1 MSTIVKLADISL
13 TKLNNAEFTYFAGQ
27 IISYIDAAT
36 VEALHVDAATFAGF
50 KGNHGKLVDIVAQS
64 RAAEETAKIGEADK
78 QEDNLLSFLF
88 ATVKGACS
96 HPIAA
101 KREAA
106 QAVYAVM
113 KPYQGVQSLPQ
124 RQQVQTVD
132 GLVLDL
138 EKEATAAHLTTLG
151 LASEVE
157 TLKSLNAEYGSLI
170 ASRADSQQANPVES
184 AKPIRKEM
192 YGQYDELVSTAWAFS
207 VATPSDALSGFV
219 ASVNKLIADTNTAY
233 NQRMAQRKKEE
244 EGAE

>member
-1 MSTIVKLADISL
+1 M
-13 TKLNNAEFTYFAGQ
+13 
-27 IISYIDAAT
+27 
-36 VEALHVDAATFAGF
+36 
-50 KGNHGKLVDIVAQS
+50 DIVDQS

-78 QEDNLLSFLF
+78 QEDDLLSFLF

-113 KPYQGVQSLPQ
+113 KPYTGVQSLPQ

-138 EKEATAAHLTTLG
+138 EKEATAAYLTTLG

-170 ASRADSQQANPVES
+170 ASRADAQLAVELARVRRDDGS
-184 AKPIRKEM
+184 CPLPRQPDADARLAHAGGP
-192 YGQYDELVSTAWAFS
+192 YDDE
-207 VATPSDALSGFV
+207 
-219 ASVNKLIADTNTAY
+219 
-233 NQRMAQRKKEE
+233 
-244 EGAE
+244 

>member
-50 KGNHGKLVDIVAQS
+50 KGNHGRLVDIVAQS

-78 QEDNLLSFLF
+78 QEDNLLSYLF

-138 EKEATAAHLTTLG
+138 EKEATAAHLTTFHSEGNVRAIRRAGFHGLG
-151 LASEVE
+151 VQRSRAVGRVE
-157 TLKSLNAEYGSLI
+157 RFRRFGEQADCRHEYGVQP
-170 ASRADSQQANPVES
+170 ADGAAEEGRRGDGMSRLA
-184 AKPIRKEM
+184 
-192 YGQYDELVSTAWAFS
+192 
-207 VATPSDALSGFV
+207 ALS
-219 ASVNKLIADTNTAY
+219 
-233 NQRMAQRKKEE
+233 
-244 EGAE
+244 

>member
-27 IISYIDAAT
+27 VISYIDAAT

-50 KGNHGKLVDIVAQS
+50 KGNHGKLVDIVDQS

-78 QEDNLLSFLF
+78 QEDDLLSFLF

-113 KPYQGVQSLPQ
+113 KPYTGVQSLPQ

-207 VATPSDALSGFV
+207 VATPSDALSGFI

-244 EGAE
+244 EGTE

>member
-50 KGNHGKLVDIVAQS
+50 KGNHGKLVDIVDQS

-78 QEDNLLSFLF
+78 QEDDLLSFLF
-88 ATVKGACS
+88 ATVKGACSHPIAAATVKGACS

-113 KPYQGVQSLPQ
+113 KPYTGVQSLPQ

-157 TLKSLNAEYGSLI
+157 TLKSLNAEYGSL
-170 ASRADSQQANPVES
+170 SRRNPFGRKCTGNTTSWFPRLGRS
-184 AKPIRKEM
+184 A
-192 YGQYDELVSTAWAFS
+192 
-207 VATPSDALSGFV
+207 
-219 ASVNKLIADTNTAY
+219 
-233 NQRMAQRKKEE
+233 
-244 EGAE
+244 